1 MRLRWGFKTEA
12 EEYAE
17 EFRTELELAIDGPL
31 CPFRLASHLEI
42 PVLSLS
48 QLPDLP
54 QKQLEYIQGTGQ
66 SEFSATTVN
75 EGTYRLIVHNDSHHP
90 YRQNSNVMHEIAH
103 ILLGHPPRPPVAG
116 DGCRQ
121 FDPVLEK
128 EANELG
134 FALLIPKRA
143 ALRIIESRMGMELA
157 CATYGVSA
165 QLLRYRI
172 SITNAKGWADNRRRK
187 FHPAAE

>member
-17 EFRTELELAIDGPL
+17 EFRAELDLEIDGPL
-31 CPFRLASHLEI
+31 CPFRLASHLEV
-42 PVLSLS
+42 PLLPLS
-48 QLPDLP
+48 QLANFSR
-54 QKQLEYIQGTGQ
+54 KYLEYFQGGGQ

-75 EGTYRLIVHNDSHHP
+75 DGSYRLIVHNDSHHP

-103 ILLGHPPRPPVAG
+103 ILLGHPPRPPVKG
-116 DGCRQ
+116 DGCRH
-121 FDPVLEK
+121 FDPLLEK

-134 FALLIPKRA
+134 FVLLVPKRA
-143 ALRIIESRMGMELA
+143 ALRIIETQMGMESA
-157 CATYGVSA
+157 CATYGVSSK
-165 QLLRYRI
+165 LLRYRI

-187 FHPAAE
+187 FHHAAE